1 MKKEECKCDSGCC
14 NNSLGIA
21 SLVLGIV
28 STAFSFL
35 ILPPLITGIFGIV
48 FGSLQVKKA
57 KNNWA
62 IWGIVLSAL
71 GILISLLIFWKLYM
85 MSVQF
90 RNMVNICVAN
100 PSTPGCE
107 NIVKLMGGAPAA

>member
-1 MKKEECKCDSGCC
+1 MPKEEKV
-14 NNSLGIA
+14 NNDFGVA
-21 SLVLGIV
+21 SVVLGIV
-28 STAFSFL
+28 STALSFL

-57 KNNWA
+57 KNSWA

-71 GILISLLIFWKLYM
+71 GILIAAVIFWKLYM
-85 MSVQF
+85 LSVQF
-90 RNMVNICVAN
+90 RDMVNLCVAN

>member
-1 MKKEECKCDSGCC
+1 MKKEECSCDSSCC
-14 NNSLGIA
+14 NNSYGVA

-57 KNNWA
+57 KNGWA

-71 GILISLLIFWKLYM
+71 GILIALFIFWQLYM
-85 MSVQF
+85 MSVNF
-90 RNMVNICVAN
+90 RNMVNLCASN
-100 PSTPGCE
+100 PTTPGCE
-107 NIVKLMGGAPAA
+107 NIVKLMGGTPTA

>member
-1 MKKEECKCDSGCC
+1 MPKEEKVDNDFGV
-14 NNSLGIA
+14 A
-21 SLVLGIV
+21 SVVLGIV

-35 ILPPLITGIFGIV
+35 ILPPLITGILGIV

-57 KNNWA
+57 KNSWA

-71 GILISLLIFWKLYM
+71 GILIAALIFWQLYM
-85 MSVQF
+85 MSVNF
-90 RNMVNICVAN
+90 RNMVNLCVAN

-107 NIVKLMGGAPAA
+107 NIVKLMGGASAA